1 MRTITLALP
10 VFVLFGC
17 AAIPPASTVHRVNGV
32 PVYQNNAEAKSGK
45 QFIYTESPAT
55 PLHVLYTAEQAKAI
69 LDEFKVTY
77 AKLGAP
83 KIDVRVNL
91 PKGAV
96 QVPQVPI
103 VSGGVAPAI
112 DPATGLPMPAGAAAA
127 SGGPA
132 AGGCFGGFPP
142 RRCPAAVS
150 ARPTASTGP
159 ACLPVCPVSSP
170 FRLSRPAIRA
180 GGGKCEETGV

>member
-1 MRTITLALP
+1 MKTIALALP

-17 AAIPPASTVHRVNGV
+17 ATVPPAPTVHRVNGV

-91 PKGAV
+91 PRGAV

-103 VSGGVAPAI
+103 VSGLSLIHISEP
-112 DPATGLPMPAGAAAA
+112 T
-127 SGGPA
+127 
-132 AGGCFGGFPP
+132 
-142 RRCPAAVS
+142 
-150 ARPTASTGP
+150 RPY
-159 ACLPVCPVSSP
+159 
-170 FRLSRPAIRA
+170 
-180 GGGKCEETGV
+180 